1 MADTAKIQTIVDQV
15 KTLTVIELVELVNQ
29 LKSALGV
36 SDAALA
42 GPAAA
47 APAAAAVA
55 AKPAEEAPTSF
66 RVILVEGLSNK
77 MGAIKAVREITG
89 LGLGESKALVEGA
102 PKPVKEGLEKA
113 AADELVKKLEA
124 AGCKVKV
131 EGM

>member
-1 MADTAKIQTIVDQV
+1 MSDKIQSIVESV
-15 KTLTVIELVELVNQ
+15 KGLTVLELVELVSQ

-47 APAAAAVA
+47 APAAAAA
-55 AKPAEEAPTSF
+55 AAPAAEAPTSF
-66 RVILVEGLSNK
+66 RVILVDGSSNK
-77 MGAIKAVREITG
+77 MGAIKAVREATG

-102 PKPVKEGLEKA
+102 PKPVKEGLDKA
-113 AADELVKKLEA
+113 ASDDLVKKLEA